1 MGWDG
6 SARGCPFEFRHCKY
20 DEDED
25 AYFDSDSD
33 SIQFRQRQRQH
44 TYIDD
49 DGERSD
55 DESWTVDGCVSKGDD
70 EGGLY
75 FEGTLTENTVKGEN
89 GGRKCDIELRKPA
102 FKCAFEK
109 LEFTLT
115 NFMRKGVTTKEK
127 VSDFIMWD
135 DKLLKRRI
143 IRKVFCYYS

>member
-1 MGWDG
+1 MNIAPDLMTHR
-6 SARGCPFEFRHCKY
+6 ARGCPFEFRHYKY
-20 DEDED
+20 DGDEY
-25 AYFDSDSD
+25 AYFDYFDS
-33 SIQFRQRQRQH
+33 
-44 TYIDD
+44 

-55 DESWTVDGCVSKGDD
+55 YESWTVDGCVSKGDD

-115 NFMRKGVTTKEK
+115 NFMRNGVTTKEK
-127 VSDFIMWD
+127 VPDFITWED
-135 DKLLKRRI
+135 HEQLKRRI
-143 IRKVFCYYS
+143 IDEVFYHYS

>member
-6 SARGCPFEFRHCKY
+6 SARGCPFEFNCKY

-25 AYFDSDSD
+25 AYFDSDS
-33 SIQFRQRQRQH
+33 IQFRLRQH

-109 LEFTLT
+109 IEFTLT

-143 IRKVFCYYS
+143 IEKVFCYYS

>member
-1 MGWDG
+1 M
-6 SARGCPFEFRHCKY
+6 
-20 DEDED
+20 
-25 AYFDSDSD
+25 
-33 SIQFRQRQRQH
+33 
-44 TYIDD
+44 
-49 DGERSD
+49 
-55 DESWTVDGCVSKGDD
+55 
-70 EGGLY
+70 Y

-143 IRKVFCYYS
+143 IQKVFCYYS

>member
-1 MGWDG
+1 MIRFDEKKKQEVKPKISG
-6 SARGCPFEFRHCKY
+6 SL
-20 DEDED
+20 
-25 AYFDSDSD
+25 
-33 SIQFRQRQRQH
+33 IL
-44 TYIDD
+44 IN
-49 DGERSD
+49 
-55 DESWTVDGCVSKGDD
+55 
-70 EGGLY
+70 
-75 FEGTLTENTVKGEN
+75 EGTLTENTVKGEN

-143 IRKVFCYYS
+143 IEKVFCYYS

>member
-55 DESWTVDGCVSKGDD
+55 DGDD
-70 EGGLY
+70 EIFGANEPCPDCGRTYPHKHIRALRPGG
-75 FEGTLTENTVKGEN
+75 EGAAEEESDENA
-89 GGRKCDIELRKPA
+89 D
-102 FKCAFEK
+102 
-109 LEFTLT
+109 
-115 NFMRKGVTTKEK
+115 
-127 VSDFIMWD
+127 SD
-135 DKLLKRRI
+135 
-143 IRKVFCYYS
+143 